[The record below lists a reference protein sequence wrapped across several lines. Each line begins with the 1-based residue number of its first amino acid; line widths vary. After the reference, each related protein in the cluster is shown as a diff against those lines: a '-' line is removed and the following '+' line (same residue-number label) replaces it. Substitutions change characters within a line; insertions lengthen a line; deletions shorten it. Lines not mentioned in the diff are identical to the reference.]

1 MTITRPAL
9 GRGAL
14 RALIIAASLTI
25 AVATGL
31 AIWFVEWTFTR
42 PFAFGV
48 AYAGPDFPAVASTTE
63 TQQFWGDVVIESDAP
78 LTAARILSAIATAL
92 PLLVYIAAA
101 IGVIVLALRMS
112 TARSFRPAGRVALVS
127 VAVASLVTA
136 VVRPLFEALAV
147 AEATAALRLPT
158 SGDDVADPTRD
169 PWVVP
174 AGFDLLQDMDW
185 PYLGIAVVLALVAL
199 LWSRAERMQKD
210 TEGLV

>member
-1 MTITRPAL
+1 MSTTRPAL

-14 RALIIAASLTI
+14 RALIVAASLTI
-25 AVATGL
+25 AIAAGL

-42 PFAFGV
+42 PFAFSV
-48 AYAGPDFPAVASTTE
+48 DYAAPDFPAIAMPGD
-63 TQQFWGDVVIESDAP
+63 TQQFWGDVAIESDAP

-92 PLLVYIAAA
+92 PFLVYIAAA

-112 TARSFRPAGRVALVS
+112 TARPFGPAGRVALAS
-127 VAVASLVTA
+127 VAVMSLVTA
-136 VVRPLFEALAV
+136 VIRPLFETLAV

-158 SGDDVADPTRD
+158 SGDDVTDPMRD

-174 AGFDLLQDMDW
+174 AGFDLLQDMGW
-185 PYLGIAVVLALVAL
+185 PYLGIAVVLALVAV
-199 LWSRAERMQKD
+199 LWSRAERMQND